1 MFVKDEQH
9 YSCILKTNKYAD
21 SMFIRH
27 ILFTGGSLMI
37 NSGQSE
43 RKLNW
48 LNKMNKKSTVK

>member
-1 MFVKDEQH
+1 MFVKDELH
-9 YSCILKTNKYAD
+9 YSRILKTNKYAD

-27 ILFTGGSLMI
+27 ILFTGGLLII

-48 LNKMNKKSTVK
+48 LNKMKYC